1 MLSKTYSLGI
11 VGVDAIVV
19 EVEVDL
25 MKGLPGFSI
34 IGLPDSVIKESKD
47 RIRSAIE
54 NSGFEFPPRNFIVNL
69 APAGFK
75 KQGANFDLSIALAIL
90 HSTNQT
96 EFNPAAIP
104 MAGELSLTGEVRP
117 VRGAIAMAITLYRN
131 GFKKLIVPYE
141 NRNEACAVSEIEIYP
156 VKTLEDVIAVFEG
169 RIPVY
174 TPDRS
179 SDWDDPVPDN
189 YPDFSEV
196 CGQESVKRAVEIAAA
211 GHHNLLMYGP
221 PGAGKSMIAKCIP
234 GILPRLS
241 RDKSIETTMV
251 HSIGGKLNYG
261 DGLISL
267 PPFRTPHHTASDI
280 ALVGGGKIPGVGE
293 ITLAHNGV
301 LFMDE
306 FIEFKNNVLQA
317 LRQPLEDNFIT
328 VSRAAGT
335 VSFPADF
342 MLVAS
347 SNPCQCG
354 FLFDED
360 VECKCTPMQI
370 KKYFSK
376 IAGPILDRFDIEVY
390 VPRVAYRQLM
400 GKIESEKSLHIKR
413 RVEKAREI
421 QLSRFGENGPE
432 VNSRMSSAMVKK
444 YCYVDEHDSSFLS
457 NAMKRMNLS
466 PRSFFRILKVSRTIA
481 DIEGEREV
489 QKSHILEALSY
500 KSLNRYYDV

>member
-11 VGVDAIVV
+11 AGVDAIVV
-19 EVEVDL
+19 EVEVDI

-47 RIRSAIE
+47 RIRTAIE
-54 NSGFEFPPRNFIVNL
+54 NSGFEFPARSFIVNL

-75 KQGANFDLSIALAIL
+75 KQGANFDLAVALAIL
-90 HSTNQT
+90 HATNQT
-96 EFNPAAIP
+96 DFNPAAIP
-104 MAGELSLTGEVRP
+104 MVGELSLTGEVRP
-117 VRGAIAMAITLYRN
+117 VRGAIAMAITLFRS

-141 NRNEACAVSEIEIYP
+141 NRNEACAINEIEIYP
-156 VKTLEDVIAVFEG
+156 VKTLEDVVAVFEG
-169 RIPVY
+169 RSASY
-174 TPDRS
+174 
-179 SDWDDPVPDN
+179 VPDGLPAASEN
-189 YPDFSEV
+189 ISGVPDFSEV
-196 CGQESVKRAVEIAAA
+196 CGQQSVKRAVEIAAA

-251 HSIGGKLNYG
+251 HSIGGKLNCG
-261 DGLISL
+261 DGLITM

-317 LRQPLEDNFIT
+317 LRQPLEDNLIT

-335 VSFPADF
+335 ASFPANF

-354 FLFDED
+354 FMFDEEVD
-360 VECKCTPMQI
+360 CKCTPMQI
-370 KKYFSK
+370 RKYFSK
-376 IAGPILDRFDIEVY
+376 IAGPILDRFDIEIY
-390 VPRVAYRQLM
+390 VPRVAYKELM
-400 GKIESEKSLHIKR
+400 GKGNGENSESIKL

-421 QLSRFGENGPE
+421 QLQRFSGKNIE
-432 VNSRMSSAMVKK
+432 VNSRMSSSMTKK
-444 YCYVDEHDSSFLS
+444 YCHVDENNSAFLS

-466 PRSFFRILKVSRTIA
+466 PRSFFRILKVARTIA
-481 DIEGEREV
+481 DIEGEIEV
-489 QKSHILEALSY
+489 KKEHILEALSY
-500 KSLNRYYDV
+500 KSLNRYYDI